1 MILVTYKI
9 VVHPPH
15 ALTDEAAPAPSR
27 RSGQSATPLV
37 TIHLREYRAVPEHRR
52 AIAESVHLAMM
63 DVLKIPS
70 DDRFQL
76 IVEHSPENMIQDRV
90 FFGIERSDDSVS
102 VQIVV
107 NHRDPSQKLKM
118 YELIVDNL
126 AESPGIRKEDVFI
139 GVVEVARENWW
150 VTSRFPGR
158 HPGYQQAGMSARRNP
173 RRAAD
178 TGCCRGVPGHPSNH
192 RANIAVHRSRPPWHP
207 VAAPGEMAWAGGR
220 LRSGGRCS
228 RWA

>member
-1 MILVTYKI
+1 
-9 VVHPPH
+9 
-15 ALTDEAAPAPSR
+15 
-27 RSGQSATPLV
+27 
-37 TIHLREYRAVPEHRR
+37 
-52 AIAESVHLAMM
+52 MM

-178 TGCCRGVPGHPSNH
+178 TGCCRGVPGI
-192 RANIAVHRSRPPWHP
+192 RATIEQTSPCIGLDHHGAPWPLRARWPGLAAGCGLADVAVAGPEMVAGQHAGLDP
-207 VAAPGEMAWAGGR
+207 VRLPAGM
-220 LRSGGRCS
+220 
-228 RWA
+228 